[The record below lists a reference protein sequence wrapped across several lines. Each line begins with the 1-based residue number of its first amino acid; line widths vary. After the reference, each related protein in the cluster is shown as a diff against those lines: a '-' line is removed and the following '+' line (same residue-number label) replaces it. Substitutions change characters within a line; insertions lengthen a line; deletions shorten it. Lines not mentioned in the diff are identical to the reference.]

1 MSEKLQDRGRKMAET
16 MAVVSY
22 KVLPKCNALYS
33 VSVNVTTRKAEY
45 SNTSKIKFRLA
56 TLIIWMCVVSVLV
69 TTADARVYVLRS
81 KNSSNRPCKVHKNQP
96 LHAIMDRVCVIC
108 HEMFSHERPNM
119 RAECRSNCFRS
130 EHFRKC
136 LNMFRPNEETEVLF
150 EDSRR

>member
-81 KNSSNRPCKVHKNQP
+81 KNSSNRPCKV
-96 LHAIMDRVCVIC
+96 IIY
-108 HEMFSHERPNM
+108 S
-119 RAECRSNCFRS
+119 SNV
-130 EHFRKC
+130 FRKH
-136 LNMFRPNEETEVLF
+136 LLRMQVIRDF
-150 EDSRR
+150 